1 MMENDLNNKFYTI
14 SEINSLIHE
23 IFNSS
28 EFFHGISLKGEIANY
43 KGPNKSGHFYFTLK
57 DKTSQISAVIFKFDS
72 FSIKDELKNGDE
84 VIVTGDISTYAPSGT
99 YQIIIRQLYLYGKG
113 KLLIEKEK
121 LKKKLQEEGLFDE
134 EHKKKIPLYPTNI
147 AIITGKNSAAA
158 ADFKHNLLRRWPISN
173 ITFYETLVQGEKAPK
188 EIIKSLSEALNNN
201 PDLIIIG
208 RGGGAEDDLNAFDNE
223 ELVRFIY
230 EKVNVPI
237 ISAVGHEINTTFTDL
252 VCDDH
257 ASTPTGACE
266 LAVPDID
273 EFINNL
279 ENINSIMKD
288 RLMKKIN
295 FLQIDLLN
303 YQKNSILT
311 NFSNIIDSKLNYIE
325 KSLTIIK
332 ANLQNKLS
340 IYEHKIV
347 ATTNLLNQINPYNL
361 LEKGYSIIKNSDG
374 KIINNIDNI
383 KLDDVLRI
391 TLYNGEIVAKVE
403 EIKNGK

>member
-28 EFFHGISLKGEIANY
+28 EFFHWISLKGEIANY

-57 DKTSQISAVIFKFDS
+57 DKTSQISAVIFKLDS
-72 FSIKDELKNGDE
+72 FSIKDEFKNGDE

-121 LKKKLQEEGLFDE
+121 LKKKLQEEGLFNE

-158 ADFKHNLLRRWPISN
+158 ADFRHNLLRRWPISN
-173 ITFYETLVQGEKAPK
+173 ITFYETLVQGEKAHK
-188 EIIKSLSEALNNN
+188 EIIKSLSEALDNN

-230 EKVNVPI
+230 EKINVPI
-237 ISAVGHEINTTFTDL
+237 ISAVGHEINTTFT
-252 VCDDH
+252 
-257 ASTPTGACE
+257 PTGACE

-273 EFINNL
+273 EFLNNL

-295 FLQIDLLN
+295 LLQIDLLN
-303 YQKNSILT
+303 YQKNSIFT

-340 IYEHKIV
+340 IYEHKII

-361 LEKGYSIIKNSDG
+361 LEKGYSIIKNNDG

-383 KLDDVLRI
+383 KLDDVLNSFQ
-391 TLYNGEIVAKVE
+391 YN
-403 EIKNGK
+403 

>member
-1 MMENDLNNKFYTI
+1 M
-14 SEINSLIHE
+14 
-23 IFNSS
+23 
-28 EFFHGISLKGEIANY
+28 
-43 KGPNKSGHFYFTLK
+43 
-57 DKTSQISAVIFKFDS
+57 
-72 FSIKDELKNGDE
+72 
-84 VIVTGDISTYAPSGT
+84 
-99 YQIIIRQLYLYGKG
+99 
-113 KLLIEKEK
+113 
-121 LKKKLQEEGLFDE
+121 
-134 EHKKKIPLYPTNI
+134 YPTNS

-158 ADFKHNLLRRWPISN
+158 ADFRHNLLRRWPISN
-173 ITFYETLVQGEKAPK
+173 ITFYETLVQGEKAHK
-188 EIIKSLSEALNNN
+188 EIIKSLSEALDNN

-230 EKVNVPI
+230 EKINVPI

-273 EFINNL
+273 EFLNNL

-295 FLQIDLLN
+295 LLQIDLLN

-340 IYEHKIV
+340 IYEHKII

-361 LEKGYSIIKNSDG
+361 LEKGYSIIKNNDG

-383 KLDDVLRI
+383 KLDDVLKI